1 MSQER
6 EISEEQRHL
15 DRAHIALDAMRDEA
29 RSMIGNVIDIGRG
42 GTFQARTERDIVVN
56 TALSRLQQLDI
67 GDQALCFGRIDT
79 VPSAD
84 GQPAEAFHIGRIA
97 VSGADLEP
105 LIVDWR
111 APVAEPFYRATGVE
125 SMGLARRRH
134 LNVRHQRVIGLED
147 EYFARSDG
155 TGTDHLAVDRATM
168 DGLVENGLAL
178 GGPGALL
185 AALGQA
191 RTGQMG
197 DIVATIQ
204 REQDEIIRSPLPGLL
219 VVQGGPGTGKTAV
232 ALHRAAY
239 LLYTYRFP
247 LERQGVLVVGPNPL
261 FLRYIEQVLPSLGE
275 TGVTLSTV
283 AGLVPEI
290 QVSAVEDDAVAEL
303 KGDPRMARVIAR
315 AVRTRERPLNKPAQ
329 VPFGVA
335 MLSMSTGLTEEVV
348 ARAKRRPGAH
358 NLRHR
363 FVERELARAL
373 ADQYRARVH
382 GSAES
387 EEDDDLEEQIRHV
400 PEFRAALRRIWPR
413 LAPHELVHDLLGAPA
428 LLRAAGERLL
438 AGHELELLA
447 RPRSESLDDVRWT
460 AADAALIDEAR
471 TYLGA
476 SRTAR
481 RRPSQ
486 INRVRELFEPISAP
500 DHVGDDEVM
509 RTYGHIVVDEVQDLS
524 AMQLR
529 MIARRSISGSMTVV
543 GDMGQATSPGA
554 SGTWD
559 LVVSYLAP
567 RKPPAIVELTVSY
580 RTPQEVL
587 DAASRVLELADPS
600 MRPPRPVRTTGT
612 MPDLRV
618 VARHALHREVVEASR
633 REMSAVA
640 PGRVAILVPAEEMG
654 ALMATLHAAG
664 LAAVD
669 PRLPSGEGLAAN
681 LVVLPAHDA
690 NGLEFDSVIVVEPAR
705 VAERG
710 GSDHAPT
717 QRGLR
722 TLYVAMTRP
731 TRRLTVLG
739 TEPIPSSPEPSAA
752 LQMWHVEAAI
762 N

>member
-6 EISEEQRHL
+6 EISEEQLHL
-15 DRAHIALDAMRDEA
+15 DRAHIALDAMREEA
-29 RSMIGNVIDIGRG
+29 RTMIGNVIDIGRG

-79 VPSAD
+79 ATSPS
-84 GQPAEAFHIGRIA
+84 GESGETFHIGRIA
-97 VSGADLEP
+97 VSDEHLEP

-111 APVAEPFYRATGVE
+111 APVAEPFYRATGIE

-134 LNVRHQRVIGLED
+134 LNVRHRRVIGLED
-147 EYFARSDG
+147 EYFARNDG
-155 TGTDHLAVDRATM
+155 TGNDELSVDRAAM

-290 QVSAVEDDAVAEL
+290 KVSAVEADAVAGL
-303 KGDPRMARVIAR
+303 KGDVRMARVIAR
-315 AVRTRERPLNKPAQ
+315 AVRTRERPLKKPAR

-335 MLSMSTGLTEEVV
+335 VLTMSTQLTEDVV

-358 NLRHR
+358 NQRHR
-363 FVERELARAL
+363 FVERELSNAL
-373 ADQYRARVH
+373 AEQYRVRVH
-382 GSAES
+382 GSAEIE
-387 EEDDDLEEQIRHV
+387 EEDDIEEQIRHA

-413 LAPHELVHDLLGAPA
+413 LAPHELVHDLLGASP
-428 LLRAAGERLL
+428 LLRAAGSGMLSH
-438 AGHELELLA
+438 HELELLA
-447 RPRSESLDDVRWT
+447 RPRSGSLDDVRWT

-471 TYLGA
+471 THLGVPR
-476 SRTAR
+476 SPR
-481 RRPSQ
+481 RR
-486 INRVRELFEPISAP
+486 ITHANRVRELYEPVVAP
-500 DHVGDDEVM
+500 DSNGDDEVM

-543 GDMGQATSPGA
+543 GDMGQATAPGA

-559 LVVSYLAP
+559 LVVSHLAP

-587 DAASRVLELADPS
+587 DAASLVLELAEPS

-612 MPDLRV
+612 VPDLRTV
-618 VARHALHREVVEASR
+618 SPDTLHREIVEAAK
-633 REMSAVA
+633 REAAAVA
-640 PGRVAILVPAEEMG
+640 PGRVAILAPGDEMG
-654 ALMATLHAAG
+654 AIMGALHAAG

-669 PRLPSGEGLAAN
+669 PRLPAGEGLAAN
-681 LVVLPAHDA
+681 LVVLPADDA
-690 NGLEFDSVIVVEPAR
+690 NGLEFDSVIVVQPAR

-710 GSDHAPT
+710 GAGPEPT
-717 QRGLR
+717 KRGLR

-739 TEPIPSSPEPSAA
+739 TEPIPSGSTPPASP
-752 LQMWHVEAAI
+752 QRWHVEAAI